1 MTPIVKPVFR
11 RILGDFDVV
20 TADYGFQ
27 CSVSELA
34 PSIREIHNMKKFWK
48 LAALAASASMLA
60 AACGSSDSSSDTS
73 EAPAASDLK
82 VAVVYIGVP
91 DDKGWT
97 YQHDQGIIQ
106 LEEELGI
113 EVKRVENVP
122 EGPEGVSTFEQLSEE
137 GYDLIF
143 ATSFGYG
150 APMAQ
155 VAAKNPDKCYQWATG
170 AKFLLTKAGGG
181 TYADFDALPQN
192 LGTYFGA
199 AEEARYL
206 SGIAAGK
213 ATKNGKLGYVAAF
226 PIPEVLRGINAF
238 TLGVRSVNPDATVQ
252 VSWTKTWYDPT
263 LEKQAAEA
271 LLDKGVD
278 VMAQHQDTTAP
289 GLAADAKGAKWV
301 GYNSDVKEAAPNA
314 WLTAPTWNWG
324 PYYVKT
330 AKAVAAGTCPS
341 DEYYGSMADGMVTL
355 ASFGDSVDADTQ
367 ASITTKGEEI
377 IAGTFAPFTGPI
389 NDQSGKEVIAA
400 GEKADLGALLSMSY
414 FVEGVIGSAKG

>member
-1 MTPIVKPVFR
+1 
-11 RILGDFDVV
+11 
-20 TADYGFQ
+20 
-27 CSVSELA
+27 
-34 PSIREIHNMKKFWK
+34 MKKFWK
-48 LAALAASASMLA
+48 LATVATAASLVV
-60 AACGSSDSSSDTS
+60 AACGGSDSSSDTTA
-73 EAPAASDLK
+73 APAASDVK

-97 YQHDQGIIQ
+97 YQHEQGI
-106 LEEELGI
+106 LELEKEMGI
-113 EVKRVENVP
+113 TVKRVENVP
-122 EGPEGVSTFEQLSEE
+122 EGPEGVSTFEQLAAD

-150 APMAQ
+150 APMAD
-155 VAAKNPDKCYQWATG
+155 VAAKNPNGCFQWATG
-170 AKFLLTKAGGG
+170 AKFLLTKDGGG
-181 TYADFDALPQN
+181 TYADFAALPTN

-213 ATKNGKLGYVAAF
+213 ASSSGKIGYVAAF

-238 TLGVRSVNPDATVQ
+238 TLGARSVNPDATVQ
-252 VSWTKTWYDPT
+252 VSWTKTWFDPT
-263 LEKQAAEA
+263 LEKQAAES
-271 LLDKGVD
+271 LLDAGVD

-289 GLAADAKGAKWV
+289 GIAADAKGAKWV
-301 GYNSDVKEAAPNA
+301 GYNSDVKEAAPKA

-324 PYYVKT
+324 PYYIKT
-330 AKAVAAGTCPS
+330 AKAVAGGTCPT

-355 ASFGDSVDADTQ
+355 ASFGESVDADTQ
-367 ASITTKGEEI
+367 AAIIAKGEEI
-377 IAGTFAPFTGPI
+377 KAGTFAPFTGPI
-389 NDQSGKEVIAA
+389 NDQDGKEVIAA